1 LRPFCQQDGCIPE
14 IDTEFL
20 QFATRYPRRSSMGLD
35 PALPDVPPDNLRIV
49 THKESEFLGRQNGW
63 ESRCH
68 ARSIAHSWATK

>member
-1 LRPFCQQDGCIPE
+1 
-14 IDTEFL
+14 
-20 QFATRYPRRSSMGLD
+20 MGLD
-35 PALPDVPPDNLRIV
+35 PALPDVSPDNLRII